1 MTVNPMAKQHL
12 SDEELAAYFEH
23 FDPQDAVSTGRDP
36 LRALH
41 WAAQFRAYI
50 DQQLG
55 EVVREARDSGAT
67 WTQIG
72 DALGVSHQAA
82 MKRYKQPA

>member
-1 MTVNPMAKQHL
+1 MAADMT
-12 SDEELAAYFEH
+12 DDELAARFES
-23 FDPQDAVSTGRDP
+23 FDLDQATSRGRDP

-50 DQQLG
+50 DQQLFD
-55 EVVREARDSGAT
+55 VVSEARESGAT

-82 MKRYKQPA
+82 MKRYKRSA